1 MHLVNEVWLSFHV
14 QKDSLGSVPTDNSV
28 HLADH
33 LTGSYE
39 MYLPYYLELWPVS
52 YKRPVLSSGLEKV
65 LLCMSL
71 AAIMITI
78 HHQHHRL

>member
-1 MHLVNEVWLSFHV
+1 MHLVNEVWLGFHV

-39 MYLPYYLELWPVS
+39 MYLLYYLELWPVS

-65 LLCMSL
+65 HCSKLKR
-71 AAIMITI
+71 TV
-78 HHQHHRL
+78 